1 VVELEVDVAQ
11 IDGRRFSRLAQTIDE
26 LNAAHGLS
34 IGMKGSLKKFPGSI
48 HWHLKKG
55 RERGTLEVTL
65 LPAERRLWFSMHENR
80 SAAWV
85 MKVAREFKRKIE
97 GE

>member
-1 VVELEVDVAQ
+1 VVELEVRLSGL
-11 IDGRRFSRLAQTIDE
+11 DGRKLARLGDIIDE
-26 LNAAHGLS
+26 ISAEQGLS
-34 IGMKGSLKKFPGSI
+34 IRMKKPVAKFPCSI

-65 LPAERRLWFSMHENR
+65 LPAQCRLWFSMHQNR
-80 SAAWV
+80 SADWV
-85 MKVAREFKRKIE
+85 MIAAREFQRRIE

>member
-1 VVELEVDVAQ
+1 VVELEVDLSKLN
-11 IDGRRFSRLAQTIDE
+11 GRTIARLSEIIDE
-26 LNAAHGLS
+26 ISADQGLS
-34 IGMKGSLKKFPGSI
+34 IRMKTSLAKFPGSI

-65 LPAERRLWFSMHENR
+65 LPAKQRLWFSMHENR
-80 SAAWV
+80 SADWV
-85 MKVAREFKRKIE
+85 MSAAQEFKRRIE

>member
-1 VVELEVDVAQ
+1 MVELEV
-11 IDGRRFSRLAQTIDE
+11 RLADLPARKIARLSEIIDE
-26 LNAAHGLS
+26 LSAEHGLS
-34 IGMKGSLKKFPGSI
+34 IRMKKPLAKFPDSV

-65 LPAERRLWFSMHENR
+65 LPAEQRLWFSMHQNR
-80 SAAWV
+80 SADWV
-85 MKVAREFKRKIE
+85 MSAAREFKRRIE